1 MHKKVAVILSGC
13 GVYDGAEIH
22 ESVITL
28 LRLSQRGAEAQCFAP
43 NIAQH
48 HVVNHLTGEE
58 MPESRNVLVES
69 ARIARGEVKD
79 LREARAEDYDA
90 LIVPGG
96 FGAAKNLSDFA
107 INGAQ
112 CQVQPDVLALA
123 KAFAEAGK
131 PVGLICIAP
140 AMAAKIYGAGVQ
152 CTIGNDADTADA
164 LKQMGCRAHRRAG
177 GRDRRRQRAQAGDH
191 PGLHARP
198 VDSRSRFRDQQAGR
212 PGARTGGPGQGL
224 IGQARGRSRRR
235 PFQIRAATPACV
247 SKPSNRDAAMSET
260 PSSALPD
267 DVHQL
272 VADFFQR
279 IPFNRMLGIRVV
291 SLGRERVV
299 LDLPM
304 KDELIGNFVQGI
316 LHGGVISSL
325 LDVTGGAMALIGALE
340 RHRELPGHERM
351 ARLSKLGTID
361 LRVDYLRPGR
371 GRTFTAHAVPL
382 RSGNKVAVVRS
393 ELHSDDGTL
402 VAVGT
407 GTYLCG

>member
-123 KAFAEAGK
+123 KAFVDFRAIVDATTGEDDGNFLVHEAYSLGTQD
-131 PVGLICIAP
+131 PDRTGL
-140 AMAAKIYGAGVQ
+140 AGVG
-152 CTIGNDADTADA
+152 I
-164 LKQMGCRAHRRAG
+164 
-177 GRDRRRQRAQAGDH
+177 AQA
-191 PGLHARP
+191 
-198 VDSRSRFRDQQAGR
+198 
-212 PGARTGGPGQGL
+212 
-224 IGQARGRSRRR
+224 
-235 PFQIRAATPACV
+235 
-247 SKPSNRDAAMSET
+247 
-260 PSSALPD
+260 
-267 DVHQL
+267 
-272 VADFFQR
+272 
-279 IPFNRMLGIRVV
+279 
-291 SLGRERVV
+291 
-299 LDLPM
+299 
-304 KDELIGNFVQGI
+304 
-316 LHGGVISSL
+316 
-325 LDVTGGAMALIGALE
+325 
-340 RHRELPGHERM
+340 
-351 ARLSKLGTID
+351 
-361 LRVDYLRPGR
+361 
-371 GRTFTAHAVPL
+371 
-382 RSGNKVAVVRS
+382 
-393 ELHSDDGTL
+393 
-402 VAVGT
+402 
-407 GTYLCG
+407 